1 MNKDAGETSPFSH
14 QHYFVL
20 IVRSVPCSQYG
31 PTGTLTSGLSTSLYL
46 HCQLV
51 GPLLLDAPVLS
62 ACLPSGPAGVA
73 DFAVMLVGAT
83 GRFTMVFICCLLA
96 VEPIGNISSLVS
108 GYICMSV

>member
-1 MNKDAGETSPFSH
+1 MVGGPAVRIRAAILEESSRPARPGRAGLASH
-14 QHYFVL
+14 ILFPKQ
-20 IVRSVPCSQYG
+20 RRQS
-31 PTGTLTSGLSTSLYL
+31 
-46 HCQLV
+46 
-51 GPLLLDAPVLS
+51 LLLDAPVLS

-83 GRFTMVFICCLLA
+83 GRFTKVFICCLLA